1 MSRPAEVASI
11 VLSVKRMIA
20 FGLKLRTSRLLAI
33 EATVSIAAFEAK
45 TKEHRWGE
53 RPSCF

>member
-45 TKEHRWGE
+45 T
-53 RPSCF
+53 